1 MYNELLIAS
10 SLLFCFICNFYIF
23 HFISKT
29 IENSNRNPLL
39 HFLLSAVN
47 TFTLASYYMFNL
59 PHFMVYEVILLAL
72 CLEIFILVRGR
83 LSAAFTASAAFSL
96 QITFIHV
103 TALYIISMFIGV
115 FPVEMITTDEYRYL
129 GLLVSSIAFLA
140 LLIALDKIPSQKSV
154 FSKKNINRLATS
166 PKYSSIISVYCTAI
180 IVLYSFYAYFLLT
193 DEIFPQQLV
202 IVIGMLSFNVTM
214 FVYTFTYLVN
224 FVNMV
229 VYKRYSDIAEDEH
242 NAIQKTKKLLVDK
255 IKKDD
260 LTQLYNKKYIENL
273 IGELCSMKDVN
284 FCILFID
291 VNSLKQINDTF
302 GHDAGDRLLLKVGK
316 AISASVRSEDFVA
329 RLGGDELVVVLID
342 ATEQYLSEVIHR
354 IEKNIQIQD
363 SSEDFPM
370 SASIGA
376 VYVDNELR
384 NLGVSAILDM
394 ADKNMMENKKDFYKA
409 MEVM

>member
-10 SLLFCFICNFYIF
+10 SFFFCLICNFYIF
-23 HFISKT
+23 HYISKT
-29 IENSNRNPLL
+29 IENSNRSLPLHL
-39 HFLLSAVN
+39 LLSTVN
-47 TFTLASYYMFNL
+47 TLALTTYYVFDL
-59 PHFMVYEVILLAL
+59 PHFMVYEVILLIL
-72 CLEIFILVRGR
+72 CLEIFLLVRGR

-103 TALYIISMFIGV
+103 TSLYIISMFLGV
-115 FPVEMITTDEYRYL
+115 YPIEMITTSQYRYL
-129 GLLVSSIAFLA
+129 GLLVSSIAFF
-140 LLIALDKIPSQKSV
+140 LLVAALDKIPSAKSV
-154 FSKKNINRLATS
+154 FSKKSINRLAIS
-166 PKYSSIISVYCTAI
+166 SKYSSIISVYCTAI
-180 IVLYSFYAYFLLT
+180 IVLYSFYAHFLLT

-242 NAIQKTKKLLVDK
+242 NAIQITKKLLVDK

-273 IGELCSMKDVN
+273 IDELCSMKDVS
-284 FCILFID
+284 FCVLFID
-291 VNSLKQINDTF
+291 VNSLKLVNDTY

-342 ATEQYLSEVIHR
+342 ATEQYLNEVIHR
-354 IEKNIQIQD
+354 IERNIQIQN
-363 SSEDFPM
+363 SSEDFPI

-394 ADKNMMENKKDFYKA
+394 ADKNMMANKKDFYKA